1 MSNKFLI
8 LDCNFLCHRLKH
20 SMGGLSFEG
29 GSTGIIYGF
38 LKSIPM
44 YQEMFDTPHI
54 IFCWDSKT
62 SKRQEI
68 FSKYKLNRL
77 IRKREMDEEEL
88 VFETEFRYQM
98 KMLRLKYLP
107 MIGFQN
113 IFCQKGYEAD
123 DLIASFCLSISE
135 KNDIVIITSDQ
146 DLYQCLATNIFIY
159 DPNKRKRMTLQGLSK
174 QHGLRPHEW
183 LMMKAMA
190 GCSTDNVPGV
200 KGIGEKT
207 AIKHLRGELSNTSK
221 AFKRIN
227 SDEGWKIY
235 RRNLKLVSLPFQ
247 GAFQGTKKLRLKKD
261 NLSADGWK
269 QVIRKLGLKS
279 IRDKV
284 PMGIRRKRKTL

>member
-1 MSNKFLI
+1 MSNKWLI

-20 SMGGLSFEG
+20 AMGGLSFEG
-29 GSTGIIYGF
+29 GPTGIIYGF

-54 IFCWDSKT
+54 IFCWDSKS
-62 SKRQEI
+62 SKRSKI
-68 FSKYKLNRL
+68 FPKYKANRL
-77 IRKREMDEEEL
+77 IRKREMSDEEID
-88 VFETEFRYQM
+88 FENDFRYQM

-123 DLIASFCLSISE
+123 DLIASLCLSISE
-135 KNDIVIITSDQ
+135 KSNIVIITSDQ

-159 DPNKRKRMTLQGLSK
+159 DPNKRKRMTLQGLYK
-174 QHGLRPHEW
+174 QYGVRPHEW
-183 LMMKAMA
+183 KMMKAIA

-207 AIKHLRGELSNTSK
+207 ALKYLIEGLSDTTK
-221 AFKRIN
+221 AFQRIN
-227 SDEGWKIY
+227 SEQGWKIY
-235 RRNLKLVSLPFQ
+235 KRNLKLVSLPF
-247 GAFQGTKKLRLKKD
+247 RLKKD
-261 NLSADGWK
+261 NLSANGWK

-284 PMGIRRKRKTL
+284 PMGIRRKRKIK

>member
-1 MSNKFLI
+1 
-8 LDCNFLCHRLKH
+8 
-20 SMGGLSFEG
+20 MGGLSHEG
-29 GSTGIIYGF
+29 GPTGIIYGF

-68 FSKYKLNRL
+68 FSKYKLNRI
-77 IRKREMDEEEL
+77 IRQKEMNEEEL
-88 VFETEFRYQM
+88 NFEYTFRFQM

-123 DLIASFCLSISE
+123 DLIASLCLSISE
-135 KNDIVIITSDQ
+135 KSNIVIITSDQ
-146 DLYQCLATNIFIY
+146 DLYQCLTTNIFIY
-159 DPNKRKRMTLQGLSK
+159 DPNKRKRMTLQGLYK
-174 QHGLRPHEW
+174 QYGVRPHEW
-183 LMMKAMA
+183 KMMKAIA

-207 AIKHLRGELSNTSK
+207 ALKYLIEGLSDTTK
-221 AFKRIN
+221 AFQRIN
-227 SDEGWKIY
+227 SEQGWKIY
-235 RRNLKLVSLPFQ
+235 KRNLKLVSLPFQ
-247 GAFQGTKKLRLKKD
+247 GAFQGTKKFQLKKD
-261 NLSADGWK
+261 NLSANGWK

-284 PMGIRRKRKTL
+284 PMGIRRKRKIK

>member
-20 SMGGLSFEG
+20 AMGGLSFEG
-29 GSTGIIYGF
+29 GATGIIYGF

-68 FSKYKLNRL
+68 FPEYKLNRQ
-77 IRKREMDEEEL
+77 IRRKEMSEEEL
-88 VFETEFRYQM
+88 DFEYTFQFQM
-98 KMLRLKYLP
+98 KMLRIKYLP
-107 MIGFQN
+107 MIGFKN

-123 DLIASFCLSISE
+123 DLIASLCLTIPE
-135 KNDIVIITSDQ
+135 KNQMVIITSDQ

-159 DPNKRKRMTLQGLSK
+159 DPIKRKRMTLQGLFK
-174 QHGLRPHEW
+174 QYELRPHEW
-183 LMMKAMA
+183 QMMKAIA
-190 GCSTDNVPGV
+190 GCSTDNVSGV

-207 AIKHLRGELSNTSK
+207 AIKYLTVGLSDTTK
-221 AFKRIN
+221 AFQRIN
-227 SDEGWKIY
+227 SDIGWKIY
-235 RRNLKLVSLPFQ
+235 KRNLKLVRLPFD
-247 GAFQGTKKLRLKKD
+247 GTKKYKLKKD
-261 NLSADGWK
+261 DLSAQGWK

-284 PMGIRRKRKTL
+284 PMGIRRKRKTR

>member
-20 SMGGLSFEG
+20 AMGGLSHEG

-68 FSKYKLNRL
+68 FSKYKLNRI
-77 IRKREMDEEEL
+77 IRQKEMNEEEL
-88 VFETEFRYQM
+88 NFEYTFRFQM

-123 DLIASFCLSISE
+123 DLIASLCLSISE
-135 KNDIVIITSDQ
+135 KSNIVIITSDQ

-159 DPNKRKRMTLQGLSK
+159 DPNKRKRMTLQGLYK
-174 QHGLRPHEW
+174 QYGVRPHEW
-183 LMMKAMA
+183 KMMKAIA

-207 AIKHLRGELSNTSK
+207 ALKYLIEGLSDTTK
-221 AFKRIN
+221 AFQRIN
-227 SDEGWKIY
+227 SEQGWKIY
-235 RRNLKLVSLPFQ
+235 KRNLKLVSLPFQ
-247 GAFQGTKKLRLKKD
+247 GVFQGTKKFQLKKD
-261 NLSADGWK
+261 NLSANGWK

-284 PMGIRRKRKTL
+284 PMGIRRKRKIK